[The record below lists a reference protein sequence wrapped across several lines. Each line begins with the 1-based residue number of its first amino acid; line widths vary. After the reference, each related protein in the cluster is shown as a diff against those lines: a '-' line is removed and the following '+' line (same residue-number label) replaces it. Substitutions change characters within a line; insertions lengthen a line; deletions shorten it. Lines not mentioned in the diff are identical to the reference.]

1 MSNANDLNPVTMATL
16 DRLLTA
22 RHGVSVASLSRELGC
37 GEVDLRS
44 SLATL
49 VQRGCELRD
58 ELGDGVTL
66 VRSSLE
72 VWEQGLRAAIA
83 GGAARRIEVYRSTA
97 STQDLVRQRIESL
110 GEGARGCVI
119 VADEQTAGRGRLGR
133 RWVAPTGAAVVFSV
147 GVLEEGL
154 VSVDRLTFASAV
166 AIARG
171 VERSAGLSAGTVK
184 IKWPNDLMID
194 GKKLAGI
201 LVETFPWRQRTAA
214 VLGVGVNVSLRSEQL
229 SDADP
234 ELARRVTSL
243 TMIGRRVDR
252 LTVLREV
259 MIELDAAM
267 AATDLTPLL
276 DQWRQRCE
284 QLSRAVTLGCG
295 GRVYRGT
302 GENLDPH
309 EGLIVRTQEG
319 ALVHLPAATTTVL
332 G

>member
-1 MSNANDLNPVTMATL
+1 MSNADDLNPVTMATL

-22 RHGVSVASLSRELGC
+22 RHAVSAMSLSRELGC
-37 GEVDLRS
+37 NEADVRS
-44 SLATL
+44 SLSSL
-49 VQRGCELRD
+49 SQRGCELRD
-58 ELGDGVTL
+58 EPGSGVTL
-66 VRSSLE
+66 VRTSLE
-72 VWEQGLRAAIA
+72 VWEQGLRAAIKY
-83 GGAARRIEVYRSTA
+83 GPARRIEVYRSTA
-97 STQDLVRQRIESL
+97 STQDLVRQRIEAL
-110 GEGARGCVI
+110 GEAARGCVI

-133 RWVAPTGAAVVFSV
+133 RWVAPSGALVVFSV
-147 GVLEEGL
+147 GVLEESL

-171 VERSAGLSAGTVK
+171 VERAAGLSAGTVK

-214 VLGVGVNVSLRSEQL
+214 VLGVGVNVSLEAEQL
-229 SDADP
+229 RDADP

-243 TMIGRRVDR
+243 AMIGRRVDR
-252 LTVLREV
+252 LAVLREV
-259 MIELDAAM
+259 MIELDTAL

-276 DQWRQRCE
+276 NQWRQRCE
-284 QLSRAVTLGCG
+284 QMSRAVTLSCS

-302 GENLDPH
+302 VENLDPH